1 HAAVV
6 AGIVVAVA
14 AVMTAA
20 TMAGKGHPAAVTA
33 VAGKPVAAL
42 PAMMGITP
50 AAVSMPGVMMC
61 MMPAAVMA
69 DMVAAAVMPAPVAA
83 TGCRHRRPAGDR
95 QNR

>member
-1 HAAVV
+1 
-6 AGIVVAVA
+6 
-14 AVMTAA
+14 
-20 TMAGKGHPAAVTA
+20 
-33 VAGKPVAAL
+33 
-42 PAMMGITP
+42 
-50 AAVSMPGVMMC
+50 MMC